1 MFIFIHFFFIL
12 LLAYFSNQDFT
23 PLMHIIVVGLTIT
36 EKPVQNIIL
45 MTLCCKSLH
54 SILPD
59 QKKNYLH
66 LVRGGMEASKQFAG
80 KPFRNIASPCKI
92 MLNCHKNK
100 NDILQMGPI

>member
-59 QKKNYLH
+59 QKK
-66 LVRGGMEASKQFAG
+66 
-80 KPFRNIASPCKI
+80 KI
-92 MLNCHKNK
+92 SSFGEGWNGSLKTICWET
-100 NDILQMGPI
+100 LQKHSLSL